1 MSSEPTFD
9 YFAYGS
15 CMCPV
20 DLKRSVKESTY
31 SYIVGPATLKGYRL
45 GFYCYHPLRKCGVL
59 DILPDANSQIEG
71 VLYRLP
77 QRLSSLL
84 DAREEG
90 YRHERVS
97 VDCLSTCYA
106 NVRTYTVIQKLAIE
120 LPPNDWYFQVVMR
133 GATTCGLTEQYC
145 WKLFQHMCQLQ
156 RHHQHF
162 LSFRGEQPFATL
174 PHFR

>member
-1 MSSEPTFD
+1 MNPDHPEPTFD

-20 DLKRSVKESTY
+20 DLKRTLQESTY
-31 SYIVGPATLKGYRL
+31 GYIVGPATLRGYRL
-45 GFYCYHPLRKCGVL
+45 GFYCYHPLRNCGVL
-59 DILPDANSQIEG
+59 DVLPDAQGVVEG

-77 QRLSSLL
+77 MRFSALL

-90 YRHERVS
+90 YRHEIVS
-97 VDCLSTCYA
+97 VDCLNRTYSC
-106 NVRTYTVIQKLAIE
+106 VRTYTVVQKLALE

-145 WKLFQHMCQLQ
+145 WKLFQHMCHLQ
-156 RHHQHF
+156 RYHQH
-162 LSFRGEQPFATL
+162 LINTASTDWVA
-174 PHFR
+174 